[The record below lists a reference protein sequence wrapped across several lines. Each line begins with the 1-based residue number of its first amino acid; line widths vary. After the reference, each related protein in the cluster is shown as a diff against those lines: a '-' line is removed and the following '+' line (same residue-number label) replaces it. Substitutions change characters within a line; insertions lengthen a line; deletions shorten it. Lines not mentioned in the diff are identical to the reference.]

1 MKAFPVSKANAIVI
15 AHLSVDE
22 IIARGYLQQ

>member
-15 AHLSVDE
+15 TRLSVDE